1 MSSVTIIE
9 KAIRSGVLIEGL
21 TVIPDNGATDIE
33 IAQEESK
40 LPRRL
45 SEQHKALLRRWN
57 GMNMDVMRLY
67 GCINVHPE
75 LRQLSDAQTDMFS
88 GVSNYI
94 VFGDDPSGFM
104 YAENG
109 GGVIY
114 SVQVSTGDVK
124 ELANSLDDFFE
135 RLVFGK
141 DAKEFGGIDWEEEL
155 RDAGLL

>member
-1 MSSVTIIE
+1 M
-9 KAIRSGVLIEGL
+9 
-21 TVIPDNGATDIE
+21 P
-33 IAQEESK
+33 Q
-40 LPRRL
+40 
-45 SEQHKALLRRWN
+45 
-57 GMNMDVMRLY
+57 
-67 GCINVHPE
+67 NVHPE

-104 YAENG
+104 YAEDD

-124 ELANSLDDFFE
+124 ELARSLDDFFE

-141 DAKEFGGIDWEEEL
+141 DAKEFGGQDWEEEL